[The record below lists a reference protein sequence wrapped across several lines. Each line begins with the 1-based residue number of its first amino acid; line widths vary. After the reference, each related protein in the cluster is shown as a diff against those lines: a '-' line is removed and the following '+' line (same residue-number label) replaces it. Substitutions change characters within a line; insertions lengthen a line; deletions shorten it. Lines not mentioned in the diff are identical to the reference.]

1 MIQVMIISPVLAV
14 RAGLNALLNPPV
26 PSTSQDEVDYSG
38 GPQIEVIGEFAGLPE
53 VGTAIKRHADVLVV
67 TDDALLE
74 DEIGLLAE
82 DVGDR
87 LAVLHLGE
95 FQDTALRNPLEKFRA
110 WGFLPL
116 DSSVS
121 ELTAAIQALHEGLI
135 VATPELITS
144 LIEGPPDREQRG
156 VPDTLESLTERE
168 TQVLELIATGQANK
182 QIAISL
188 DISEHTVKFHVS
200 SIFSKIGANNRAEA
214 VRKAIQQGL
223 ISL

>member
-1 MIQVMIISPVLAV
+1 MIRVLILSPVLAV
-14 RAGLNALLNPPV
+14 RAGLHALLNTPA
-26 PSTSQDEVDYSG
+26 PSMSLNDVALNGSTE
-38 GPQIEVIGEFAGLPE
+38 IEVSGEFASLPDSGE
-53 VGTAIKRHADVLVV
+53 AINHADVLLV
-67 TDDALLE
+67 TDDAFLE
-74 DEIGLLAE
+74 DEIDLLAE
-82 DVGDR
+82 DVGHR
-87 LAVLHLGE
+87 LAVLLLGE
-95 FQDTALRNPLEKFRA
+95 FQDTALRNTLKKFRA

-116 DSSVS
+116 DSSAS

-144 LIEGPPDREQRG
+144 LIAGPPDREQRG
-156 VPDTLESLTERE
+156 MPDTLESLTQRE

>member
-1 MIQVMIISPVLAV
+1 MIQVLIFSPVLAV
-14 RAGLNALLNPPV
+14 RAGLHALLNPPGLSITLNDGDLNG
-26 PSTSQDEVDYSG
+26 ST
-38 GPQIEVIGEFAGLPE
+38 QIEVSGEFASLPDS
-53 VGTAIKRHADVLVV
+53 GAAINQADVLVI
-67 TDDALLE
+67 TNDAILE
-74 DEIGLLAE
+74 DEIDILAD

-87 LAVLHLGE
+87 LAVLLLGE
-95 FQDTALRNPLEKFRA
+95 FQDTALRMPLEKFRA

-116 DSSVS
+116 DSSAP
-121 ELTAAIQALHEGLI
+121 ELTAAILALHEGLI
-135 VATPELITS
+135 VATPELINS
-144 LIEGPPDREQRG
+144 IIAGPPDREQRG
-156 VPDTLESLTERE
+156 MPDTLESLTERE